1 MSEAP
6 SPAIASDHKPAF
18 AALSLAALGVV
29 YGDLG
34 TSPLYT
40 LKTVLDLAGTTTP
53 ETILG
58 LLSLLIWTLVI
69 ITSVK
74 YVAFVMRVDND
85 GEGGILALMSLLGV
99 QKQKRP
105 MIVLVGLFGAA
116 LIYGDGI
123 ITPAIS
129 VLSAL
134 EGLTMATNA
143 MTPFVL
149 PAAVVILAALFVVQP
164 FGTDKIGKVFGPVMF
179 LWFVVIGALGAWGI
193 IQHPSVLFALN
204 PLIGLKYVFNGGWTA
219 FLTLGG
225 VFLCVTGAEA
235 LYADMGH
242 FGARPIRFAWY
253 SIVLPALVLSY
264 AGQAGILLEGASS
277 EGNIFFLL
285 CPAPLL
291 IPMVALATVATII
304 ASQAIIT
311 GAFSMTRQAIQLG
324 WFPRMHI
331 TQTSQEGYGQIYVG
345 AVNWIMMILTIAL
358 ALAFK
363 KSDNLAAAYGI
374 AVSLTMLLTT
384 CLLFVAMREIWRWG
398 LAAAG
403 AVAGVFFVIDATF
416 VVANSLKILE
426 GGWIPLALAAI
437 VFFVMATWHEGVT
450 AVTMALRM
458 RAVPVD
464 EFLADLKTR
473 NIPRVPGTAVF
484 LTRTL
489 DATPPVL
496 LWHVRNNRALHETVV
511 ALNVQIKPIPWV
523 DPAVRVAIEQVGENF
538 WRMTAIYGFME
549 KPDIP
554 ALIATGHSR
563 GCAIELDDVTYYLG
577 HETVLHR
584 TDGKGVPWWREAIFA
599 FMLRNATQSAGF
611 FNLPREGVVEI
622 GRQVEI

>member
-179 LWFVVIGALGAWGI
+179 LWFVV
-193 IQHPSVLFALN
+193 
-204 PLIGLKYVFNGGWTA
+204 
-219 FLTLGG
+219 
-225 VFLCVTGAEA
+225 
-235 LYADMGH
+235 
-242 FGARPIRFAWY
+242 
-253 SIVLPALVLSY
+253 
-264 AGQAGILLEGASS
+264 
-277 EGNIFFLL
+277 
-285 CPAPLL
+285 
-291 IPMVALATVATII
+291 
-304 ASQAIIT
+304 
-311 GAFSMTRQAIQLG
+311 
-324 WFPRMHI
+324 
-331 TQTSQEGYGQIYVG
+331 TQTG
-345 AVNWIMMILTIAL
+345 
-358 ALAFK
+358 
-363 KSDNLAAAYGI
+363 
-374 AVSLTMLLTT
+374 
-384 CLLFVAMREIWRWG
+384 G
-398 LAAAG
+398 LHRRG
-403 AVAGVFFVIDATF
+403 
-416 VVANSLKILE
+416 SLK
-426 GGWIPLALAAI
+426 
-437 VFFVMATWHEGVT
+437 
-450 AVTMALRM
+450 
-458 RAVPVD
+458 
-464 EFLADLKTR
+464 
-473 NIPRVPGTAVF
+473 
-484 LTRTL
+484 
-489 DATPPVL
+489 
-496 LWHVRNNRALHETVV
+496 
-511 ALNVQIKPIPWV
+511 
-523 DPAVRVAIEQVGENF
+523 
-538 WRMTAIYGFME
+538 
-549 KPDIP
+549 
-554 ALIATGHSR
+554 
-563 GCAIELDDVTYYLG
+563 C
-577 HETVLHR
+577 
-584 TDGKGVPWWREAIFA
+584 
-599 FMLRNATQSAGF
+599 
-611 FNLPREGVVEI
+611 
-622 GRQVEI
+622 